1 MRYITRKSCY
11 ISILLLIGVV
21 LPLDAIR
28 RRRYSSQKEVVSELK
43 LMSSAFSHNGAIPR
57 LYACD
62 GEDMSPPL
70 RWDGVPKGTKSFAII
85 CNDPDSRGG
94 LWVHWLVFNLPA
106 TVRYLPAHAN
116 IAYYKGVEGLNAWGT
131 NDWGG
136 PCPPVRRHRYT
147 FDLYALSDRLRL
159 TKKATRA
166 DLMRAMQGKILGK
179 SRLIGTYQRAR
190 Q

>member
-94 LWVHWLVFNLPA
+94 LWVHWLVF
-106 TVRYLPAHAN
+106 
-116 IAYYKGVEGLNAWGT
+116 
-131 NDWGG
+131 
-136 PCPPVRRHRYT
+136 
-147 FDLYALSDRLRL
+147 
-159 TKKATRA
+159 
-166 DLMRAMQGKILGK
+166 
-179 SRLIGTYQRAR
+179 
-190 Q
+190 